1 MTETVKK
8 TVESITFIVS
18 ITLVVIT
25 AIGSI
30 AYYNIEDR
38 QLMAQNI
45 ETAIAKGI
53 DPLAVRCSY
62 AQGTDT
68 VCVAYAASH
77 GTNSFTT
84 SIKK

>member
-1 MTETVKK
+1 MNDKPK
-8 TVESITFIVS
+8 SSVEIVTTIVS
-18 ITLVVIT
+18 LTLVVVT
-25 AIGSI
+25 FIGSI
-30 AYYNIEDR
+30 AYYNIKDR

-62 AQGTDT
+62 AVGSDT

-77 GTNSFTT
+77 GTTSFSTP
-84 SIKK
+84 SKK